1 MKDTRTQAS
10 PNDQLILYSEVEGVC
25 PNCTNSLMYK
35 KNGQNRKQFEIA
47 HIYPLNPTK
56 EEITLLR
63 DEERL
68 SADPNDTKNLICLC
82 VSCHTI
88 FDKPRT
94 IHEYRDLV
102 AKKKRLTKR
111 TTEKTLWNDTKIEKD
126 IFELIE
132 MLSEDDFDLSKVDI
146 LSYNPKEIDDKT
158 DDTITILTKRK
169 IHSNVRDYFHIVKSK
184 FIELDKITP
193 LTTETISTQIKT
205 HYLKICKEHKEIN
218 QKDVFD
224 ALVNWLSKRT
234 YQSNIDASEIVI
246 SYFIQNC
253 EVF

>member
-1 MKDTRTQAS
+1 MQDSRTQPS
-10 PNDQLILYSEVEGVC
+10 HNEQLILYSEVEGIC

-35 KNGQNRKQFEIA
+35 KNRQNRKQFEIA

-56 EEITLLR
+56 EELELLKN
-63 DEERL
+63 EERL
-68 SADPNDTKNLICLC
+68 SKDPNDIKNLICLC
-82 VSCHTI
+82 VTCHTI

-94 IHEYRDLV
+94 LEEYRDLV
-102 AKKKRLTKR
+102 AKKKRILKIA
-111 TTEKTLWNDTKIEKD
+111 TEKAIWNDTKIEND
-126 IFELIE
+126 IFELIK
-132 MLSEDDFDLSKVDI
+132 MLSNGNFDLSKVDI
-146 LSYNPKEIDDKT
+146 LSYSPKEIDEKT

-169 IHSNVRDYFHIVKSK
+169 IHNNVRDYFHIVRSK
-184 FIELDKITP
+184 FIELDNLAP

-205 HYLKICKEHKEIN
+205 HYLKICKEHTEIN

-224 ALVNWLSKRT
+224 ALVSWLAKRT
-234 YQSNIDASEIVI
+234 NQTNIDASEIVI